1 MKMCE
6 FLVAASTALIITG
19 NETYGVV
26 AFVLS
31 MLGLLFR
38 TSIEMQFRLKDQEK
52 NNQEIAKKIGDS
64 LIEEAKKIFNN
75 NLNSINARH
84 KNFN

>member
-52 NNQEIAKKIGDS
+52 NNQEIVA
-64 LIEEAKKIFNN
+64 FNE
-75 NLNSINARH
+75 
-84 KNFN
+84 KNTHGQTI